1 MSVFLSE
8 TDIARFLGQSLPD
21 TRNAIKSSK
30 LKAILRQGCK
40 VFQRED
46 VLNWLAENFNSLTSE
61 RLMLADHS
69 SADTAGLDPFSCGI
83 TNLLAENEIY
93 FPENA
98 STKASLFRYISNKS
112 VECGAVYDA
121 VELREQLEQREMV
134 ISTALK
140 CGAALIHPLDIRQL
154 FIEKELLLLVI
165 PPHPLPFGEP
175 SGRLTSLFFLLL
187 FPDPHRHVHIL
198 ARLNRLLRSNDFIE
212 AMLCAAT
219 HEEALDIVYRRELD
233 VISSGGKS

>member
-21 TRNAIKSSK
+21 TRKSIKSSK
-30 LKAILRQGCK
+30 LKGINRQGHK
-40 VFQRED
+40 IFPRED
-46 VLNWLAENFNSLTSE
+46 VLNWLAENFTSLTSE
-61 RLMLADHS
+61 RLMRADHS
-69 SADTAGLDPFSCGI
+69 SADSAGLDPFSCGI
-83 TNLLAENEIY
+83 TQLLSESEIY
-93 FPENA
+93 FPDKA
-98 STKASLFRYISNKS
+98 STRSSVLRFISHKAL
-112 VECGAVYDA
+112 ECGAVYDA
-121 VELREQLEQREMV
+121 AELREQLEQRETV

-154 FIEKELLLLVI
+154 YVERELLLLII
-165 PPHPLPFGEP
+165 PPHPLPFGE
-175 SGRLTSLFFLLL
+175 SRGRLTSLFFLLL

-212 AMLCAAT
+212 TILTAT
-219 HEEALDIVYRRELD
+219 SHEKALDMVYRRELN